1 MGWVIPMMYNSTQRF
16 LKVFGGGGWVVW
28 KVIKASALNL
38 SERQRESEGDWAWM
52 MIIYVL
58 LSESNDVQNNLKQ
71 INGGFCSNK

>member
-1 MGWVIPMMYNSTQRF
+1 MGGV
-16 LKVFGGGGWVVW
+16 

-71 INGGFCSNK
+71 INAGFCSNK